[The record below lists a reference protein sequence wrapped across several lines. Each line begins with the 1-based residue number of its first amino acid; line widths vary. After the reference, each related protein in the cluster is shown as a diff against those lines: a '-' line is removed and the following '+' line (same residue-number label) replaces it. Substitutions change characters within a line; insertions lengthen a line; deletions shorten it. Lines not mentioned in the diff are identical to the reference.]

1 MIKKSKLKIAIIG
14 AGLAG
19 LNLARLLGE
28 LADVIVFEKSNKL
41 GGRLSTL
48 NEQGFSFD
56 HGAQFFTAKNPA
68 FQTFV
73 KELEIHHTVEQWH
86 ARFVELKF
94 GEIQSER
101 TWDKDFPHY
110 VGSPAMNSIAQYL
123 AQNIDI
129 RFNQMITVI
138 KKIKSNWFLETANS
152 EFGPFDWLIIAIP
165 AEQANDL
172 LPKNLSPKISLQEV
186 KMQPCFTLMLGYEI
200 ENFFDWDAAFVS
212 DSILSWVSVNSSK
225 PNREKPLAIIAM
237 STNEWANENLLKPDS
252 IIIKEMLNELA
263 KISSKTLNEASFI
276 RLKRWKYANAHRQK
290 KALEII
296 DYSLKLA
303 FCGDWCISG
312 RIESAFMSSLNLAN
326 KLKNLTV

>member
-1 MIKKSKLKIAIIG
+1 LIKKSKPKIAIVG

-73 KELEIHHTVEQWH
+73 KELEAHHAAEQWN

-123 AQNIDI
+123 ARNIDL
-129 RFNQMITVI
+129 RFNQTITGI
-138 KKIKSNWFLETANS
+138 KKIKANWLLETANS
-152 EFGPFDWLIIAIP
+152 EIGPFDWLIIAIP
-165 AEQANDL
+165 VEQANDL
-172 LPKNLSPKISLQEV
+172 LPKNLSPKMMLQDL
-186 KMQPCFTLMLGYEI
+186 KMLPCFTLMLGYEI

-225 PNREKPLAIIAM
+225 PNRGKPLSIIAM
-237 STNEWANENLLKPDS
+237 STNEWASQNLSKSDS
-252 IIIKEMLNELA
+252 IIINEMLNELA
-263 KISSKTLNEASFI
+263 KISGKTLNEASFI
-276 RLKRWKYANAHRQK
+276 KLKRWKYANASKQEQ
-290 KALEII
+290 ALEII
-296 DYSLKLA
+296 DYPLKLA

-326 KLKNLTV
+326 KLKNLNV

>member
-1 MIKKSKLKIAIIG
+1 MYKTFSKIAIIG

-48 NEQGFSFD
+48 NVQGFSFD

-73 KELEIHHTVEQWH
+73 KELEAHHAAEQWN

-123 AQNIDI
+123 ARNIDI

-138 KKIKSNWFLETANS
+138 KKIKSNFIIRENNYAEYESLIFED
-152 EFGPFDWLIIAIP
+152 EFVSNTDGFFVF
-165 AEQANDL
+165 ANDRNASNGL
-172 LPKNLSPKISLQEV
+172 LAQRLWGPGRRPGCPLRSLGHVLRGCDGEFVDGGDGHGRLGPILSPFL
-186 KMQPCFTLMLGYEI
+186 CGYL
-200 ENFFDWDAAFVS
+200 DD
-212 DSILSWVSVNSSK
+212 
-225 PNREKPLAIIAM
+225 
-237 STNEWANENLLKPDS
+237 
-252 IIIKEMLNELA
+252 
-263 KISSKTLNEASFI
+263 
-276 RLKRWKYANAHRQK
+276 
-290 KALEII
+290 
-296 DYSLKLA
+296 
-303 FCGDWCISG
+303 
-312 RIESAFMSSLNLAN
+312 
-326 KLKNLTV
+326 

>member
-1 MIKKSKLKIAIIG
+1 
-14 AGLAG
+14 
-19 LNLARLLGE
+19 LGE

-56 HGAQFFTAKNPA
+56 HGAQFFTAKNPV

-73 KELEIHHTVEQWH
+73 KELELHHAAEQWN
-86 ARFVELKF
+86 AKFVELKF

-110 VGSPAMNSIAQYL
+110 VGSPGMNSMAQYL
-123 AQNIDI
+123 AQNIDV
-129 RFNQMITVI
+129 RFNQTITGI
-138 KKIKSNWFLETANS
+138 KKNKANWLLETANS
-152 EFGPFDWLIIAIP
+152 EIGPFDWLIIAIP
-165 AEQANDL
+165 VEQANDL
-172 LPKNLSPKISLQEV
+172 LPKNLSPKMMLQDV

-225 PNREKPLAIIAM
+225 PNRGKPLSIIAM
-237 STNEWANENLLKPDS
+237 STNEWANQNLSKSDS
-252 IIIKEMLNELA
+252 IIINEMLNELA
-263 KISSKTLNEASFI
+263 KISGKTLNEASFI
-276 RLKRWKYANAHRQK
+276 KLKRWRYANASKQEQ
-290 KALEII
+290 ALEIV
-296 DYSLKLA
+296 DYPLKLA

-326 KLKNLTV
+326 KLKNLNV

>member
-1 MIKKSKLKIAIIG
+1 LIKKSKPKIAIVG

-73 KELEIHHTVEQWH
+73 KELEAHHAAEQWN

-123 AQNIDI
+123 ARNIDL
-129 RFNQMITVI
+129 RFNQTITGI
-138 KKIKSNWFLETANS
+138 KKIKANWLLETANS
-152 EFGPFDWLIIAIP
+152 EIGPFDWLIIAIP
-165 AEQANDL
+165 VEQANDL
-172 LPKNLSPKISLQEV
+172 LPKNLSPKMMLQDL
-186 KMQPCFTLMLGYEI
+186 KMLPCFTLMLGYEI
-200 ENFFDWDAAFVS
+200 ENFFDWDAAFIS

-225 PNREKPLAIIAM
+225 PNRGKPLSIIAM
-237 STNEWANENLLKPDS
+237 STNEWANQNLSKSDS
-252 IIIKEMLNELA
+252 IIINEMLNELA
-263 KISSKTLNEASFI
+263 KISGKTLNEASFI
-276 RLKRWKYANAHRQK
+276 KLKRWRYANASKQEQ
-290 KALEII
+290 ALEIV
-296 DYSLKLA
+296 DYPLKLA

-326 KLKNLTV
+326 KLKNLNV

>member
-1 MIKKSKLKIAIIG
+1 MIKKSKPKIAIIG
-14 AGLAG
+14 AGIAG

-73 KELEIHHTVEQWH
+73 KELELHHAAEEWN

-101 TWDKDFPHY
+101 TWDRDFPHY
-110 VGSPAMNSIAQYL
+110 VGSPSMNSIAQYL

-129 RFNQMITVI
+129 RFNQTITGI
-138 KKIKSNWFLETANS
+138 KKSKANWLLETTNS
-152 EFGPFDWLIIAIP
+152 EIGPFDWLIIAIP

-172 LPKNLSPKISLQEV
+172 LSKNLSPKMILQDA

-225 PNREKPLAIIAM
+225 PNRGKPLSIIAM
-237 STNEWANENLLKPDS
+237 STNEWANQNLSKSDS
-252 IIIKEMLNELA
+252 IIINEMLNELA
-263 KISSKTLNEASFI
+263 KISGKTLNESSFI
-276 RLKRWKYANAHRQK
+276 KLKRWKYANASRQE

-296 DYSLKLA
+296 DYPLKLA

-326 KLKNLTV
+326 TLKNLTV

>member
-1 MIKKSKLKIAIIG
+1 MIKKSKPKIAIVG

-73 KELEIHHTVEQWH
+73 KELEAHHAAEQWN

-123 AQNIDI
+123 ARNIDI
-129 RFNQMITVI
+129 RFNQTITGI
-138 KKIKSNWFLETANS
+138 KKIKANWLLETANS
-152 EFGPFDWLIIAIP
+152 EIGPFDWLIIAIP
-165 AEQANDL
+165 VEQANDL
-172 LPKNLSPKISLQEV
+172 LPKNLSPKMMLQDL
-186 KMQPCFTLMLGYEI
+186 KMLPCFTLMLGYEI

-225 PNREKPLAIIAM
+225 PNRGKPLSIIAM
-237 STNEWANENLLKPDS
+237 STNEWASQNLSKSDS
-252 IIIKEMLNELA
+252 IIINEMLNELA
-263 KISSKTLNEASFI
+263 KISGKTLNEASFI
-276 RLKRWKYANAHRQK
+276 KLKRWRYANASKQEQ
-290 KALEII
+290 ALEIV
-296 DYSLKLA
+296 DYPLKLA

-326 KLKNLTV
+326 KLKNLNV

>member
-1 MIKKSKLKIAIIG
+1 MIKKSKPKIAIVG

-73 KELEIHHTVEQWH
+73 KELEAHHAAEQWN

-123 AQNIDI
+123 ARNIDI
-129 RFNQMITVI
+129 RFNQTITGI
-138 KKIKSNWFLETANS
+138 KKIKANWLLETANS
-152 EFGPFDWLIIAIP
+152 EIGPFDWLIIAIP
-165 AEQANDL
+165 VEQANDL
-172 LPKNLSPKISLQEV
+172 LPKNLSPKMMLQDL
-186 KMQPCFTLMLGYEI
+186 KMLPCFTLMLGYEI
-200 ENFFDWDAAFVS
+200 ENFFDWDAAFIS

-225 PNREKPLAIIAM
+225 PNRGKPLSIIAM
-237 STNEWANENLLKPDS
+237 STNEWANQNLSKSDS
-252 IIIKEMLNELA
+252 IIINEMLNELA
-263 KISSKTLNEASFI
+263 KISGKTLNEASFI
-276 RLKRWKYANAHRQK
+276 KLKRWRYANASKQEQ
-290 KALEII
+290 ALEIV
-296 DYSLKLA
+296 DYPLKLA

-326 KLKNLTV
+326 KLKNLNV

>member
-1 MIKKSKLKIAIIG
+1 MIKKSKPKIAIIG

-19 LNLARLLGE
+19 LNLARLLGK
-28 LADVIVFEKSNKL
+28 LADVIVFEKSNKI
-41 GGRLSTL
+41 GGRLSTF

-73 KELEIHHTVEQWH
+73 KELELHHAIKQWN

-110 VGSPAMNSIAQYL
+110 VGSPSMNSIAQYL

-129 RFNQMITVI
+129 HFNQTITGI
-138 KKIKSNWFLETANS
+138 KKIKLNWLLETANS
-152 EFGPFDWLIIAIP
+152 EIGPFDWLIIAIP

-172 LPKNLSPKISLQEV
+172 LPENLSPKMILQDV

-225 PNREKPLAIIAM
+225 PNRGKPLSIIAM
-237 STNEWANENLLKPDS
+237 STNEWANQNLSKSDS
-252 IIIKEMLNELA
+252 IIINEMLNELA
-263 KISSKTLNEASFI
+263 KISGKTCNNASFI
-276 RLKRWKYANAHRQK
+276 KLKRWKYANAFRQEQV
-290 KALEII
+290 LEII
-296 DYSLKLA
+296 DYPLKLA

-326 KLKNLTV
+326 KLQNLTI

>member
-1 MIKKSKLKIAIIG
+1 MIKKSKPKIAIVG

-68 FQTFV
+68 FQIFV
-73 KELEIHHTVEQWH
+73 KELEAHHAAEQWN

-123 AQNIDI
+123 ARNIDI
-129 RFNQMITVI
+129 RFNQTITGI
-138 KKIKSNWFLETANS
+138 KKIKANWLLETANS
-152 EFGPFDWLIIAIP
+152 EIGPFDWLIIAIP
-165 AEQANDL
+165 VEQANDL
-172 LPKNLSPKISLQEV
+172 LPKNLSPKMMLQDL

-225 PNREKPLAIIAM
+225 PNRGKPLSIIAM
-237 STNEWANENLLKPDS
+237 STNEWANQNLSKSDS
-252 IIIKEMLNELA
+252 IIINEMLNELA
-263 KISSKTLNEASFI
+263 KISGKTLNEASFI
-276 RLKRWKYANAHRQK
+276 KLKRWRYANASKQEQ
-290 KALEII
+290 ALEIV
-296 DYSLKLA
+296 DYPLKLA

-326 KLKNLTV
+326 KLKICTV

>member
-1 MIKKSKLKIAIIG
+1 MIKKSKPKIAIIG

-56 HGAQFFTAKNPA
+56 HGAQFFTAKNPV

-73 KELEIHHTVEQWH
+73 KELELHHAAEQWN
-86 ARFVELKF
+86 AKFVELKF

-110 VGSPAMNSIAQYL
+110 VGSPGMNSMAQYL
-123 AQNIDI
+123 AQNIDV
-129 RFNQMITVI
+129 RFNQTITGI
-138 KKIKSNWFLETANS
+138 KKNKANWLLETANS
-152 EFGPFDWLIIAIP
+152 EIGPFDWLIVAIP
-165 AEQANDL
+165 AEQANDF
-172 LPKNLSPKISLQEV
+172 LPKNLSPKMMLQDV

-225 PNREKPLAIIAM
+225 PNRGKPLSIIAM
-237 STNEWANENLLKPDS
+237 STNEWANQNLSKSDS
-252 IIIKEMLNELA
+252 IIINEMLNELA
-263 KISSKTLNEASFI
+263 KISGKTLNEASFI
-276 RLKRWKYANAHRQK
+276 KLKRWRYANASKQEQ
-290 KALEII
+290 ALEII
-296 DYSLKLA
+296 DYPLKLA

-312 RIESAFMSSLNLAN
+312 RIESAFMSSLNLAS
-326 KLKNLTV
+326 KLKNLNI

>member
-1 MIKKSKLKIAIIG
+1 MIKKSKPKIAIIG
-14 AGLAG
+14 AGIAG
-19 LNLARLLGE
+19 LNLARLLG
-28 LADVIVFEKSNKL
+28 DVIVFEKSNKL

-73 KELEIHHTVEQWH
+73 KELELHHAAEEWN

-101 TWDKDFPHY
+101 TWDRDFPHY
-110 VGSPAMNSIAQYL
+110 VGSPSMNSIAQYL

-129 RFNQMITVI
+129 RFNQTITGI
-138 KKIKSNWFLETANS
+138 KKSKANWLLETTNS
-152 EFGPFDWLIIAIP
+152 EIGPFDWLIIAIP

-172 LPKNLSPKISLQEV
+172 LSKNLSPKMILQDV

-225 PNREKPLAIIAM
+225 PNRGKPLSIIAM
-237 STNEWANENLLKPDS
+237 STNEWANQNLSKSDS
-252 IIIKEMLNELA
+252 IIINEMLNELA
-263 KISSKTLNEASFI
+263 KISGKTLNESSFI
-276 RLKRWKYANAHRQK
+276 KLKRWKYANASRQE

-296 DYSLKLA
+296 DYPLKLA

-326 KLKNLTV
+326 TLKNLTV

>member
-1 MIKKSKLKIAIIG
+1 MIKKSKPKIAIVG

-73 KELEIHHTVEQWH
+73 KELEANHAAEQWN

-110 VGSPAMNSIAQYL
+110 VGSPGMNSMAQYL
-123 AQNIDI
+123 AQNIDV
-129 RFNQMITVI
+129 RFNQTITGI
-138 KKIKSNWFLETANS
+138 KKNKANWLLETANS
-152 EFGPFDWLIIAIP
+152 EIGPFDWLIIAIP
-165 AEQANDL
+165 VEQANDL
-172 LPKNLSPKISLQEV
+172 LPRNLSPKMMLQDV

-225 PNREKPLAIIAM
+225 PNRGKPLSIIAM
-237 STNEWANENLLKPDS
+237 STNEWANQNLSKSDS
-252 IIIKEMLNELA
+252 IIINEMLNELA
-263 KISSKTLNEASFI
+263 KISGKTLNEASFI
-276 RLKRWKYANAHRQK
+276 KLKRWKYANASKQEQ
-290 KALEII
+290 ALEII
-296 DYSLKLA
+296 DYPLKLA

>member
-1 MIKKSKLKIAIIG
+1 MIKKSKPKIAIIG

-48 NEQGFSFD
+48 SEQGFSFD

-73 KELEIHHTVEQWH
+73 KELEDHHAAEQWN

-94 GEIQSER
+94 DEIQSER

-123 AQNIDI
+123 ARNIDI
-129 RFNQMITVI
+129 RFNQTITGI
-138 KKIKSNWFLETANS
+138 KKIKANWLLETANS
-152 EFGPFDWLIIAIP
+152 EIGPFDWLIIAIP

-172 LPKNLSPKISLQEV
+172 LPKNLSPKMMLQDL

-225 PNREKPLAIIAM
+225 PNRGKPLSIIAM
-237 STNEWANENLLKPDS
+237 STNEWANQNLSKSDS
-252 IIIKEMLNELA
+252 IIINEMLKELA
-263 KISSKTLNEASFI
+263 KISGKTLNEASFI
-276 RLKRWKYANAHRQK
+276 KLKRWKYANAFKQEQ
-290 KALEII
+290 ALEII
-296 DYSLKLA
+296 DYPLKLA

-326 KLKNLTV
+326 KLKNLNV

>member
-1 MIKKSKLKIAIIG
+1 MIKKSKPKIAIVG

-73 KELEIHHTVEQWH
+73 KELEAHHAAEQWN

-123 AQNIDI
+123 ARNIDI
-129 RFNQMITVI
+129 RFNQTITGI
-138 KKIKSNWFLETANS
+138 KKIKANWLLETANS
-152 EFGPFDWLIIAIP
+152 EIGPFDWLIIAIP
-165 AEQANDL
+165 VEQANDL
-172 LPKNLSPKISLQEV
+172 LPKNLSPKMMLQDV

-200 ENFFDWDAAFVS
+200 ENFFD
-212 DSILSWVSVNSSK
+212 
-225 PNREKPLAIIAM
+225 
-237 STNEWANENLLKPDS
+237 
-252 IIIKEMLNELA
+252 
-263 KISSKTLNEASFI
+263 
-276 RLKRWKYANAHRQK
+276 
-290 KALEII
+290 
-296 DYSLKLA
+296 
-303 FCGDWCISG
+303 
-312 RIESAFMSSLNLAN
+312 
-326 KLKNLTV
+326 

>member
-1 MIKKSKLKIAIIG
+1 MIKKSKPKIAIIG
-14 AGLAG
+14 AGIAG
-19 LNLARLLGE
+19 LNLARLLG
-28 LADVIVFEKSNKL
+28 DVIVFEKSNKL

-73 KELEIHHTVEQWH
+73 KELELHHAAEEWN

-101 TWDKDFPHY
+101 TWDRDFPHY
-110 VGSPAMNSIAQYL
+110 VGSPSMNSIAQYL

-129 RFNQMITVI
+129 RFNQTITGI
-138 KKIKSNWFLETANS
+138 KKIKANWLLETANS
-152 EFGPFDWLIIAIP
+152 EIGPFDWLIIAIP

-172 LPKNLSPKISLQEV
+172 LPKNLSPKMMLQDV

-225 PNREKPLAIIAM
+225 PNRGKPLSIIAM
-237 STNEWANENLLKPDS
+237 STNEWANQNLSKSDS
-252 IIIKEMLNELA
+252 IIINEMLNELA
-263 KISSKTLNEASFI
+263 KISGKTLNESSFI
-276 RLKRWKYANAHRQK
+276 KLKRWKYANASRQE

-296 DYSLKLA
+296 DYPLKLA

-326 KLKNLTV
+326 TLKNLTV

>member
-1 MIKKSKLKIAIIG
+1 LIKKSKPKIAIVG

-73 KELEIHHTVEQWH
+73 KELEAHHAAEQWN

-123 AQNIDI
+123 ARNIDL
-129 RFNQMITVI
+129 RFNQTITGI
-138 KKIKSNWFLETANS
+138 KKIRANWLLETANS
-152 EFGPFDWLIIAIP
+152 EIGPFDWLIIAIP
-165 AEQANDL
+165 VEQANDL
-172 LPKNLSPKISLQEV
+172 LPKNLSPKMMLQDV

-225 PNREKPLAIIAM
+225 PNRGKPLSIIAM
-237 STNEWANENLLKPDS
+237 STNEWANQNLSKSDS
-252 IIIKEMLNELA
+252 IIINEMLNELA
-263 KISSKTLNEASFI
+263 KISGKTLNEASFI
-276 RLKRWKYANAHRQK
+276 KLKRWRYANASKQEQ
-290 KALEII
+290 ALEIV
-296 DYSLKLA
+296 DYPLKLA

-326 KLKNLTV
+326 KLKNLNV

>member
-1 MIKKSKLKIAIIG
+1 MIKKSKPKIAIIG

-19 LNLARLLGE
+19 LNLARLLSE
-28 LADVIVFEKSNKL
+28 LADVIVFEKSDKV

-56 HGAQFFTAKNPA
+56 HGAQFFTAKDPV

-73 KELEIHHTVEQWH
+73 KELEMHHAVEQWN
-86 ARFVELKF
+86 ARFVELKS
-94 GEIQSER
+94 GEIHSER

-129 RFNQMITVI
+129 RFKHLITGI
-138 KKIKSNWFLETANS
+138 KKIKSNWFLKTSNS

-172 LPKNLSPKISLQEV
+172 LPINLSPKIMFQDV
-186 KMQPCFTLMLGYEI
+186 KMQPCFTLMLGYED

-225 PNREKPLAIIAM
+225 PNRGKPLTIIVM
-237 STNEWANENLLKPDS
+237 STNDWADENLHKPDP
-252 IIIKEMLNELA
+252 IIIREMLNELA
-263 KISSKTLNEASFI
+263 KISSKTLKEASFI
-276 RLKRWKYANAHRQK
+276 RLKRWKYANAHRQE

-296 DYSLKLA
+296 DYSSNLA
-303 FCGDWCISG
+303 LCGDWCISG

-326 KLKNLTV
+326 KLKNFTV